1 MRILFITTE
10 LGKRA
15 PGKVYDSFIDDY
27 INKYG
32 EDNVDIITTE
42 CNSKSNNVKI
52 YKRIYIHPRL
62 RKLSVI
68 LFSID
73 LFDWLLAKN
82 IKKSIDIAK
91 YDIVFSLI
99 SLHNFMPLY
108 LGNFIKKA
116 NKKNEWF
123 VYSVDAVPP
132 PIGWGESPFYR
143 NGLIKMMR
151 AYFKKID
158 KFYSSNEVML
168 NYQLNLLDYSFSGEK
183 GYIHTPGKYK
193 EKKIF
198 DKNNDGFFNLLYTGG
213 IYGVRRPESLLDAFY
228 KFTLQ
233 YDNTRLYFLGTNP
246 VSIDLS
252 KYDDSF
258 KNKIIFVSYTDD
270 LEKYY
275 QLADVLIDID
285 ADLDNDV
292 FMSSKFFNYIMIN
305 RPILSITRENSPTH
319 LYALNNGIKNI
330 YFAKHYADDIECIL
344 MKIININPNYEI

>member
-15 PGKVYDSFIDDY
+15 PGKVYESFIDDY
-27 INKYG
+27 IKKYG
-32 EDNVDIITTE
+32 EENIDIITTE
-42 CNSKSNNVKI
+42 SNSNSNNVKI
-52 YKRIYIHPRL
+52 YKRRYIHPRL

-68 LFSID
+68 LFSVD
-73 LFDWLLAKN
+73 LFDWLLAKRIN
-82 IKKSIDIAK
+82 KSIDVTE
-91 YDIVFSLI
+91 YDVVFSLM

-108 LGNFIKKA
+108 LGNLLKNS
-116 NKKNEWF
+116 NKKVDWY

-132 PIGWGESPFYR
+132 PLGWGESTFYR
-143 NGLIKMMR
+143 KGLIKMVR
-151 AYFKKID
+151 TYFKNVN

-168 NYQLNLLDYSFSGEK
+168 NYQLNLLDYSFSGGK

-198 DKNNDGFFNLLYTGG
+198 VKNNDGFFNLLYTGG
-213 IYGVRRPESLLDAFY
+213 IYGVRRPESLIEAFY
-228 KFTLQ
+228 KITLH
-233 YDNTRLYFLGTNP
+233 YENTRLYFVGTNP
-246 VSIDLS
+246 ISVDLS
-252 KYDDSF
+252 KYDDTF
-258 KNKIIFVSYTDD
+258 KSKVIFVGYTDD

-305 RPILSITRENSPTH
+305 RPVLSITRENSPTY
-319 LYALNNGIKNI
+319 LYTLKNELENI
-330 YFAKHYADDIECIL
+330 HFAKHYTDDIENVL
-344 MKIININPNYEI
+344 KNLINDNK

>member
-15 PGKVYDSFIDDY
+15 PGKVYESFINDY
-27 INKYG
+27 IEKYG
-32 EDNVDIITTE
+32 EENIDIITTE
-42 CNSKSNNVKI
+42 SNSNSNNVKI
-52 YKRIYIHPRL
+52 YKRGYIHPRL
-62 RKLSVI
+62 RKLSII
-68 LFSID
+68 LFSVD
-73 LFDWLLAKN
+73 LFDWALVKKIN
-82 IKKSIDIAK
+82 KSIDTAK
-91 YDIVFSLI
+91 YDIVFSLM

-108 LGNFIKKA
+108 LGNLLKNS
-116 NKKNEWF
+116 NKKVDWY

-132 PIGWGESPFYR
+132 PLGWGESTFYR
-143 NGLIKMMR
+143 KGLTKMMR
-151 AYFKKID
+151 TNFKKIN

-168 NYQLNLLDYSFSGEK
+168 NYQLNLLKCSFSGEK

-193 EKKIF
+193 GKKIF

-213 IYGVRRPESLLDAFY
+213 IYGVRRPESLVEAFY
-228 KFTLQ
+228 RITLL
-233 YDNTRLYFLGTNP
+233 YENIRLYFVGTNP
-246 VSIDLS
+246 VSVDLS
-252 KYDDSF
+252 KYDERF
-258 KNKIIFVSYTDD
+258 KSKIIFVSYTDD

-319 LYALNNGIKNI
+319 LYALKNGLKNVH
-330 YFAKHYADDIECIL
+330 FANHYSNDIEMVL
-344 MKIININPNYEI
+344 KSLVNDNN